1 MESFFHRKGR
11 RHKRPLTRER
21 AAKAAIL
28 LVLLASLATAILML
42 VSGWPTWSIQAGRW
56 SCWPLARLSCW
67 RLFGP

>member
-42 VSGWPTWSIQAGRW
+42 VSGWPT
-56 SCWPLARLSCW
+56 
-67 RLFGP
+67 